1 MFRKRRLAGLGVGAL
16 FLASLV
22 PAPATAVAVA
32 GGDKLYTTDADFDQ
46 GTLVDVNHDS
56 PNNNQLQ
63 LDQVTTPF
71 PFVNVAAS
79 GRGTAV
85 RINVDTGQVVG
96 EYRTAPAGQ
105 AANPSRTT
113 VDKLGNV
120 WVTNR
125 DQSSG
130 GKGSVARI
138 GIVQGGTRTL
148 ADGTP
153 DPTGQFLSGPFAYN
167 TCLDRDSDG
176 LLRTSLGLANIL
188 PWTNAGGV
196 DTNGGVATAQDE
208 CIINYTRVT
217 GTNART
223 VAVDSNN
230 DVWVGGLGNL
240 NHEKLSGAT
249 GQPISGTQFNLGCG
263 GYGGFVHPNGT
274 LWSARGGNGL
284 LRYNTGSSS
293 GTCLGFSRG
302 DYGLGLDPNTGEVW
316 HSFLFGNRIAKLD
329 ANGNL
334 LGIFAHG
341 NDAAQGVAVDKLGN
355 VWVAHSLFNATTV
368 GHLKTDG
375 TFVGN
380 VVLPGGNGPTG
391 VAVDSN
397 GKVWVTNINSN
408 NVMRID
414 PNAGPI
420 GGGGFRVGAVDLTVP
435 LGPGAS
441 PYNYSDM
448 TGAVLGEI
456 TAPSGTWS
464 VVQDSGA
471 AGTPWG
477 KVTWNTEPE
486 GSEPAGTSITFEA
499 RASDTEAGLAGQPFT
514 AVSNASL
521 FSLNGRF
528 IEVRATLTPNGAGD
542 SPILSDVRIEVANR
556 PPDCS
561 ALTADRTLLW
571 PPNHTFRDVTVTGA
585 TDPDAGDSVTHVIDG
600 ITQDEPVNGKGD
612 GATSPDGMLSNP
624 LTDTASVRAERSGSG
639 DGRVYRL
646 HVTATD
652 TFGAACSGTV
662 SVGVPR
668 DQRPG
673 GAPVDSAPPGYDSTT
688 P

>member
-1 MFRKRRLAGLGVGAL
+1 LFKKRRLVGLGVGAL

-56 PNNNQLQ
+56 PNNDQLQ
-63 LDQVTTPF
+63 LDKVTTPF

-79 GRGTAV
+79 GRGTAI
-85 RINVDTGQVVG
+85 RINVNTGQIVG

-176 LLRTSLGLANIL
+176 LLRTSLGLTNIL

-223 VAVDSNN
+223 VAVDANN

-249 GQPISGTQFNLGCG
+249 GQPIAGTQFNLGCG

-284 LRYNTGSSS
+284 LRYNTAFPVATMDSGSTRTRVRCGIRSCLATESRSWTRTETSS
-293 GTCLGFSRG
+293 ASSLTATAKPRVSRWTSSVTS
-302 DYGLGLDPNTGEVW
+302 GL
-316 HSFLFGNRIAKLD
+316 
-329 ANGNL
+329 
-334 LGIFAHG
+334 
-341 NDAAQGVAVDKLGN
+341 
-355 VWVAHSLFNATTV
+355 
-368 GHLKTDG
+368 
-375 TFVGN
+375 
-380 VVLPGGNGPTG
+380 PTRC
-391 VAVDSN
+391 SE
-397 GKVWVTNINSN
+397 
-408 NVMRID
+408 R
-414 PNAGPI
+414 P
-420 GGGGFRVGAVDLTVP
+420 
-435 LGPGAS
+435 
-441 PYNYSDM
+441 
-448 TGAVLGEI
+448 
-456 TAPSGTWS
+456 PSGT
-464 VVQDSGA
+464 
-471 AGTPWG
+471 
-477 KVTWNTEPE
+477 
-486 GSEPAGTSITFEA
+486 
-499 RASDTEAGLAGQPFT
+499 
-514 AVSNASL
+514 
-521 FSLNGRF
+521 
-528 IEVRATLTPNGAGD
+528 
-542 SPILSDVRIEVANR
+542 
-556 PPDCS
+556 
-561 ALTADRTLLW
+561 
-571 PPNHTFRDVTVTGA
+571 
-585 TDPDAGDSVTHVIDG
+585 
-600 ITQDEPVNGKGD
+600 
-612 GATSPDGMLSNP
+612 
-624 LTDTASVRAERSGSG
+624 
-639 DGRVYRL
+639 
-646 HVTATD
+646 
-652 TFGAACSGTV
+652 
-662 SVGVPR
+662 
-668 DQRPG
+668 
-673 GAPVDSAPPGYDSTT
+673 
-688 P
+688 